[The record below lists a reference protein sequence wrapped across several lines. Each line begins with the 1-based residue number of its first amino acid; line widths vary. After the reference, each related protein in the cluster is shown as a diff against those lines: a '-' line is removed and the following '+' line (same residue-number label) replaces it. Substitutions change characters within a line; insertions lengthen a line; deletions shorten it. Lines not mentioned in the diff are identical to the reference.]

1 MSNLNYRDIVTENY
15 VSKNG
20 YPNSKIIDG
29 FDEKYFD
36 FYRFEQIPKGLAL
49 ADAVVKDENGILKY
63 GFLKNFDGEEMR
75 LITGYTGSG
84 KSLRY
89 LLQNLMVAVAEGQ
102 SAIVT
107 DISGQLLE
115 YSYDLLKEQ
124 GVEVKVLNFSNCHKS
139 DTYNPFYLE
148 AKKCLAAN
156 KIIDSTIEFIDYISL
171 LIIHTESK
179 DPSWSMGA
187 RSVIKGLI
195 YGMFE
200 ELLDGKIE
208 PEDITLYNIVQQFYW
223 VRDQAIS
230 SSSIAKLSEI
240 DYYDK
245 KNRFSKS
252 MQLLSPI
259 VENAP
264 VTRAGYFGVVTDNL
278 SEINNSVMFG
288 LTSSSTIELSDLW
301 KKQTVLFINTGGKT
315 SGDVLTGIVVNRLY
329 QEALEASNQTLSKHL
344 DRPIQIFLDEFANVS
359 FGDILHFE
367 KMLTTTRKMQIFFN
381 MFIQNYTQLKR
392 KFGEYGASTITSN
405 STEIFLGTKDYESR
419 VEFARSCGQRTVETL
434 DSIYHNGEPKL
445 VSVPLITAEDLLK
458 LPKGTMFIVRNGSDI
473 IKTYFEPAYECEMF
487 KQNMNYQN
495 EYGREP
501 YDYEANMIVQP
512 LMVRS
517 RTSDYWT
524 KEKVEFELS
533 EIDTDFLQDYTA
545 PNYSLDNIR
554 IKKYLKLGL
563 IKPLEKGYYILAI
576 DKEFIEDVHDKKKPL
591 FWDV

>member
-1 MSNLNYRDIVTENY
+1 MSNLSYRDVVTENY
-15 VSKNG
+15 INKNG

-29 FDEKYFD
+29 LDEKYFD
-36 FYRFEQIPKGLAL
+36 FFKFEQIPKGLAL
-49 ADAVVKDENGILKY
+49 ADGVVKDENGDLKY
-63 GFLKNFDGEEMR
+63 CFLKHFDGEEMR

-115 YSYDLLKEQ
+115 YSYDLLKKY

-148 AKKCLAAN
+148 AKKCLAA
-156 KIIDSTIEFIDYISL
+156 KKMTDSTIEFIDYISL
-171 LIIHTESK
+171 LIIHSESK

-200 ELLDGKIE
+200 ELLEGTIK
-208 PEDITLYNIVQQFYW
+208 PEDITIYNLVQQFYW
-223 VRDQAIS
+223 VRDQAITRN
-230 SSSIAKLSEI
+230 SIAKLSEI
-240 DYYDK
+240 DYYAK
-245 KNRFSKS
+245 KDRFSKS
-252 MQLLSPI
+252 IQLLSAI

-315 SGDVLTGIVVNRLY
+315 SGDVLTGIIVNRLY

-445 VSVPLITAEDLLK
+445 ISVPLITAEDLLK
-458 LPKGTMFIVRNGSDI
+458 MPKGTMFIVRNGSDI
-473 IKTYFEPAYECEMF
+473 IRTRFVPAYECEMF
-487 KQNMNYQN
+487 QQNLNYQN
-495 EYGREP
+495 EYCREP
-501 YDYEANMIVQP
+501 YDYEANMIIQP
-512 LMVRS
+512 LMIHS

-524 KEKVEFELS
+524 KEKVQSELT
-533 EIDTDFLQDYTA
+533 EMDTDFLQEFIS
-545 PNYSLDNIR
+545 PNYNLDKIM

-563 IKPLEKGYYILAI
+563 LKPLDDGKYVLTIA
-576 DKEFIEDVHDKKKPL
+576 KELIEDVEEKKKPF
-591 FWDV
+591 FWDD